1 MPRDQEQMKQ
11 FDKLIKRI
19 NQFNEIKYG
28 SEDNETRI
36 VFATLKP
43 VETVT
48 TATKV

>member
-1 MPRDQEQMKQ
+1 MTDELRD
-11 FDKLIKRI
+11 RI

-48 TATKV
+48 TASKVY